1 MIAALYVSLSLLSK
15 TYSMGTDAISGA
27 AAESLLSQIVSSA
40 NEVCAMGEGNT
51 RIIEAKIPFS
61 LSYSGGLLSLSHKG
75 KSYFRP
81 ARCPIETQEGEFKG
95 AVLLAGRGN
104 SVYVG
109 RFPPE

>member
-1 MIAALYVSLSLLSK
+1 MVAALYISLSLLSK

-40 NEVCAMGEGNT
+40 NEICAMGEGNT

-75 KSYFRP
+75 RSFSLP
-81 ARCPIETQEGEFKG
+81 VRCEIEVWEREFEG